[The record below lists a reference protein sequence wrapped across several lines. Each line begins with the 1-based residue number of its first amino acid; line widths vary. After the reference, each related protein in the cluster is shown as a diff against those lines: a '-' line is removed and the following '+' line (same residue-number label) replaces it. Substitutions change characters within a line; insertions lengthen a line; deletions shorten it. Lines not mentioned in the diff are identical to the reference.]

1 MVPPAVSAATSASSM
16 SEAARLRSNANRRE
30 ALRLRAEAQQR
41 RDSKKRRCSECGGTP
56 NPILSEYFDVWVCD
70 SHRTVQMDLIPA
82 TQATE
87 QYLLP
92 KATLNELPSVDRKN
106 PRGFTQSMK
115 LYLRRDLERAA
126 TKRFGSIH
134 DLQAERVRRNAANW
148 QRRAKKA
155 ASFFSVQ

>member
-1 MVPPAVSAATSASSM
+1 MVLPAVSPTSASQI

-30 ALRLRAEAQQR
+30 ALRRRAEAEQR
-41 RDSKKRRCSECGGTP
+41 RESRKRRCSECGGPP
-56 NPILSEYFDVWVCD
+56 NRTLSEHFDIWVCD
-70 SHRTVQMDLIPA
+70 SHRTIQMDLIPA

-92 KATLNELPSVDRKN
+92 KTTLNELPSVDRKN
-106 PRGFTQSMK
+106 PRGFSHNMK

-126 TKRFGSIH
+126 TKRFGSLSE
-134 DLQAERVRRNAANW
+134 LQAERVRRDAANW

-155 ASFFSVQ
+155 AGYFSIR